1 MKIAVECT
9 NIYLAEITRTWK
21 ASFRTQYR
29 PKTCINIMKIDF
41 WQSVVWIPFSMESNK
56 HNTIPQSIG
65 PWMSSFICMTLAKY
79 LSQKSTCWSDVMF
92 GIVCLFVVCVSVGR
106 GGGGGRGVTWTWIW
120 VCVCG
125 EDQANPKKDLTL
137 FIRCKY
143 WSFSIVIVVYL
154 YVFYNHIVFMA
165 EMNFQKYEIH
175 ESGYDDVY
183 LGYAS
188 FWRVKS
194 F

>member
-106 GGGGGRGVTWTWIW
+106 GGGEDEVLREHEYECVYVERTKPIRKRIWHCLSDVNIGV
-120 VCVCG
+120 
-125 EDQANPKKDLTL
+125 
-137 FIRCKY
+137 
-143 WSFSIVIVVYL
+143 
-154 YVFYNHIVFMA
+154 
-165 EMNFQKYEIH
+165 FQLWLLSTCTYSTTI
-175 ESGYDDVY
+175 
-183 LGYAS
+183 
-188 FWRVKS
+188 
-194 F
+194 